1 MPPPPRYE
9 QTVDAGFGKPRR
21 SLVHAIEAGGQV
33 KAESRGATVRPS
45 PPWRRFIQFE
55 NPLEQFSTGRFIT
68 SQHVDDRPSE
78 PGRNSEHARALSDAL
93 EQEAE
98 LIG

>member
-1 MPPPPRYE
+1 ME
-9 QTVDAGFGKPRR
+9 AGFGKPRR
-21 SLVHAIEAGGQV
+21 SLFHAIEVGGQV

-45 PPWRRFIQFE
+45 PPWRRLIQFE
-55 NPLEQFSTGRFIT
+55 NPFEQFSTGRFIT

-78 PGRNSEHARALSDAL
+78 RGRNSEHARVFSDAL
-93 EQEAE
+93 KQEAE